1 MKKLIVASSNKG
13 KLKEIAEIFKD
24 YYQIVSMK
32 EMGYTQEIEENG
44 STFFENSLIK
54 AKTVS
59 LYFNEDCLADDSGIV
74 TDYLNGAPGI
84 YSARFSGE
92 NATDESNRKLLLEKL
107 QGVENRKARFVSS
120 VVLYTK
126 DGQIIDGYGETSGEI
141 LLKEDGENGFGYDS
155 LFYSYDLKKSFGVAT
170 SQEKNAVSH
179 RYRALCDLKRKLDE
193 KTVK

>member
-1 MKKLIVASSNKG
+1 MKRLIVASSNKG

-32 EMGYTQEIEENG
+32 ELGYTSEIEETG

-59 LYFNEDCLADDSGIV
+59 LYFNEDCLADDSGLMV
-74 TDYLNGAPGI
+74 DYLDGAPGV

-107 QGVENRKARFVSS
+107 DGVKDRKARFASS
-120 VVLYTK
+120 IVLYTK
-126 DGQIIDGYGETSGEI
+126 DGQIIQGYGETEGEI
-141 LLKEDGENGFGYDS
+141 LYKEEGENGFGYDS
-155 LFYSYDLKKSFGVAT
+155 LFYSYDLKKSFGIAT
-170 SQEKNAVSH
+170 SQEKNKVSH
-179 RYRALCDLKRKLDE
+179 RFRALCDLKRKLDE
-193 KTVK
+193 QN

>member
-13 KLKEIAEIFKD
+13 KLKEIAEILKD
-24 YYQIVSMK
+24 YYEIVSMK
-32 EMGYTQEIEENG
+32 EMGYNQEIEETG

-59 LYFNEDCLADDSGIV
+59 QYFKEDCLADDSGLMV
-74 TDYLNGAPGI
+74 DYLDGAPGI

-107 QGVENRKARFVSS
+107 QGVENRNAHFVSS

-126 DGQIIDGYGETSGEI
+126 DGQIIQGNGQTDGVI
-141 LLKEDGENGFGYDS
+141 LCSEEGENGFGYDS
-155 LFYSYDLKKSFGVAT
+155 LFYSYDLKKSFGLAS

-179 RYRALCDLKRKLDE
+179 RYRALCDLKNKLDE
-193 KTVK
+193 KF

>member
-24 YYQIVSMK
+24 YYEIVSMK

-44 STFFENSLIK
+44 NTFFENSLIK

-59 LYFNEDCLADDSGIV
+59 DYFKEDCLADDSGLMV
-74 TDYLNGAPGI
+74 DYLDGAPGI

-107 QGVENRKARFVSS
+107 KGVENRKAHFVSS
-120 VVLYTK
+120 VVLHTK
-126 DGQIIDGYGETSGEI
+126 DGKIIQGYGETNGEI
-141 LLKEDGENGFGYDS
+141 LQSEDGENGFGYDS
-155 LFYSYDLKKSFGVAT
+155 LFYSYDLKKSFGVAS
-170 SQEKNAVSH
+170 SQEKNTVSH
-179 RYRALCDLKRKLDE
+179 RYRALCDLKSKLDKE
-193 KTVK
+193 NI